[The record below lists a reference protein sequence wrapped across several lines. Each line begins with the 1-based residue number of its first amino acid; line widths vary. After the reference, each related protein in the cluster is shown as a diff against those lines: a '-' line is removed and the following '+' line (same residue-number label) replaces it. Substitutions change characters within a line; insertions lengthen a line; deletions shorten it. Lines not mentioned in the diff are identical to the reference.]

1 MRRSVSL
8 IAQLQSAAAM
18 PEKTN
23 KTAQPVGSVRP
34 AKPGKPAKPAK
45 PAMARPP
52 TQEEMVERILAA
64 VVEHRL
70 PPGTQLVEDRL
81 AEVFGV
87 NRARVRPVLARLA
100 HEGIVTLHPNRGAFV
115 SEPTAAQAREV
126 FEVRRLL
133 EPAVVQTLAA
143 RRARGLQS
151 RLKAHLKKEAE
162 AAARN
167 DHRALIRLTGDFHLL
182 LAELAGNT
190 LMLRILR
197 ETETLTSLIIYL
209 YESPNVPACRG
220 NDHVEIAAAIVRGDS
235 ARAAQLMLAHLN
247 EVEGGLDMQRRLQS
261 DFDLAGALA
270 L

>member
-1 MRRSVSL
+1 
-8 IAQLQSAAAM
+8 
-18 PEKTN
+18 
-23 KTAQPVGSVRP
+23 
-34 AKPGKPAKPAK
+34 
-45 PAMARPP
+45 
-52 TQEEMVERILAA
+52 MVERLLAA

-133 EPAVVQTLAA
+133 EPAVVQALAA
-143 RRARGLQS
+143 RRERALEG
-151 RLKAHLKKEAE
+151 RLTAHLKKEAE

-167 DHRALIRLTGDFHLL
+167 DHRALIRLTGEFHLL

-220 NDHVEIAAAIVRGDS
+220 NDHVEIAAAIVRGDG
-235 ARAAQLMLAHLN
+235 ARAARLMLAHLN
-247 EVEGGLDMQRRLQS
+247 EVEGGLDMQRPLES

-270 L
+270 V